1 MTDRI
6 RLLRVGAPG
15 HEQPVVETE
24 DGRRFD
30 LRPVCDDID
39 GRFLAD
45 GGIARVRSALPD
57 LSPFHSADG
66 RIGPPVTGTR
76 ALICIGLNYA
86 DHAAETGAAL
96 PERPVVFS
104 KGVNTIVGPDDDV
117 EVPVGS
123 TTTDYEVEL
132 AVVIGRAAHRLPDA
146 DAALS
151 VIAGYTISN
160 DVSERELQLELG
172 GGQWYLGKSC
182 PTFNPLG
189 PWLVPADQ
197 VPDPQDL
204 ALELRVNGEERQRS
218 TTGQMVFTVA
228 HLVWYLSQHLHLEP
242 GDIIN
247 TGTPG
252 GVALG
257 LPGTPYLRD
266 GDVVECS
273 IEGLGT
279 QRQQVRAARPIEEV
293 R

>member
-1 MTDRI
+1 MTAPI
-6 RLLRVGAPG
+6 KLLRLGAAG
-15 HEQPVVETE
+15 HEQPAVETD
-24 DGRRFD
+24 DGQRFD
-30 LRPVCDDID
+30 LRPLCADID
-39 GRFLAD
+39 GAFLEQD
-45 GGIARVRSALPD
+45 GVARVRDALPD
-57 LSPFHSADG
+57 LRPIDSDDQ
-66 RIGPPVTGTR
+66 RIGPPLTGTR

-104 KGVNTIVGPDDDV
+104 KGVNTITGPDDDIV
-117 EVPVGS
+117 IPFGS

-132 AVVIGRAAHRLPDA
+132 AVVIGRRAHRLA
-146 DAALS
+146 DPGAAAS

-197 VPDPQDL
+197 VADPQALAL

-218 TTGQMVFTVA
+218 TTEQMVFSVA
-228 HLVWYLSQHLHLEP
+228 HLVWYLSQHLVLEP
-242 GDIIN
+242 GDIVN
-247 TGTPG
+247 TGTPS

-257 LPGTPYLRD
+257 RPGLPYLRD
-266 GDVVECS
+266 GDVVEAS
-273 IEGLGT
+273 IAGLGV
-279 QRQQVRAARPIEEV
+279 QRQHVRASEADR
-293 R
+293 